1 MHLILTGAT
10 GLVGT
15 AALHHL
21 LSAPKVTKVTIL
33 SRRPVPLAANN
44 PKVTTII
51 HKDYTSYP
59 PALLAELEGAQAC
72 IWALGVSINDVSKEE
87 YEKITVDYPLAAAK
101 AFSGLHDPFTF
112 VYVSGEGAAV
122 TPTRSTPNYGLAKGR
137 AEAALLALHK
147 NTPSLR
153 PYSVRPG
160 YVDPTGHP
168 AQSFMPTKKLWMRG
182 LESVVG
188 PPLRWFWSGMVSPTA
203 ELGGVLTELA
213 VGGGEKFDEK
223 EKGVEEEGRVL
234 GNVWLRKLGAAKAAG
249 SE

>member
-10 GLVGT
+10 GLIGT
-15 AALHHL
+15 ATLHHL
-21 LSAPKVTKVTIL
+21 LTAPNVTKVTIL

-51 HKDYTSYP
+51 HEDYTSYP
-59 PALLAELEGAQAC
+59 PALLADLKGAQAC
-72 IWALGVSINDVSKEE
+72 IWALGVSINDVPKDE

-101 AFSGLHDPFTF
+101 AFAGLNDPFTF

-137 AEAALLALHK
+137 AEAALLALQK

-160 YVDPTGHP
+160 YVDPSGHP
-168 AQSFMPTKKLWMRG
+168 AQSYFPAKKLWMKG
-182 LESVVG
+182 LETVVA
-188 PPLRWFWSGMVSPTA
+188 PPLRWFWSGMVSPA
-203 ELGGVLTELA
+203 GELGEVLTRLA
-213 VGGGEKFDEK
+213 VGWGRSLMRRRRGSKRKGGCWVMF
-223 EKGVEEEGRVL
+223 G
-234 GNVWLRKLGAAKAAG
+234 
-249 SE
+249 

>member
-21 LSAPKVTKVTIL
+21 LSAPSVTKVTIL

-51 HKDYTSYP
+51 HEDYTSYP
-59 PALLAELEGAQAC
+59 PALLADLKGAQAC
-72 IWALGVSINDVSKEE
+72 IWALGVSINDVPKDE

-101 AFSGLHDPFTF
+101 AFAGLHDPFVF

-122 TPTRSTPNYGLAKGR
+122 TPTRSTPNYGLVKGR
-137 AEAALLALHK
+137 AEGALLALQA
-147 NTPSLR
+147 NYPSLR

-160 YVDPTGHP
+160 YVDGNGHP
-168 AQSFMPTKKLWMRG
+168 AAKYMPVKKLWMRG
-182 LESVVG
+182 MEAVVG
-188 PPLRWFWSGMVSPTA
+188 PPLRWFWTGMVSPTE
-203 ELGGVLTELA
+203 ELGRVLTGLA
-213 VGGGEKFDEK
+213 VGNGEKFDQA

-234 GNVWLRKLGAAKAAG
+234 GNVWLRKLGAEKKAG